1 MSLAM
6 QALDWV
12 RDVTQLS
19 INAPNEDHGFQDQFD
34 FADSLKDGIALCT
47 LINLLCPG
55 SVPKINFVRAPF
67 KQRENLEMFLKGCEK
82 YGLKSH
88 DLFQVNDL
96 YERKNLYM
104 V

>member
-47 LINLLCPG
+47 
-55 SVPKINFVRAPF
+55 
-67 KQRENLEMFLKGCEK
+67 
-82 YGLKSH
+82 
-88 DLFQVNDL
+88 
-96 YERKNLYM
+96 
-104 V
+104 